1 MVLRFTMAEFR
12 KIQSNDK
19 ILFGVLIAVII
30 FNSMIPRVIEGN
42 TRQYYGPN
50 SKIWKD
56 SECPNIG
63 VQNSTL
69 EQCKE
74 TCDKT
79 QGCTAINYGTTSKN
93 CILRKCPPEGKEPS
107 WSLTSYQG
115 YSVYPTTYN
124 PSLDKGIYNVITP
137 KITTSTTGN
146 VPTVGDGVMSISGSF
161 RTSVAITTGMLII
174 FEFPTGYFAK
184 PAADTP
190 DADVVPV
197 KLKIV
202 QRSGATS
209 TPVITDL
216 NSTSTF
222 GALTGSTPK
231 LMFTIGNNAILA
243 NIPTSSDYEFTISS
257 TSDGS
262 EMFKLGPDQVQQ
274 TQSGFKISASTATAT
289 TSDIATAGSAVMPTL
304 YKQTTNAATSSA
316 SGMSARQQGIINNI
330 ARIQAIEKQLLN
342 KLNDAMDAEQ
352 RSEIVAQINDLA
364 KARGDLYNN
373 MNDFSSQLEMVASER
388 RNALVQNSVAVNVI
402 RNQIANSSNTL
413 DGLQQ
418 EKSNKMRLVEINNY
432 YGKKYEF
439 QTDIMKIIILTC
451 VPVLVISILL
461 KKGFIPNLIAT
472 GLIILI
478 VAAGVITVAR
488 KVMDLNRRNNFNF
501 DQYDHP
507 FNPYAVSVTK
517 KETTNLADINKLENP
532 FLCIGPACC
541 TDTSTVWDDDTKKC
555 IKSTGVPA
563 ASDALNVPAAIP
575 QVFN

>member
-42 TRQYYGPN
+42 TP
-50 SKIWKD
+50 
-56 SECPNIG
+56 
-63 VQNSTL
+63 
-69 EQCKE
+69 
-74 TCDKT
+74 
-79 QGCTAINYGTTSKN
+79 GTPGS
-93 CILRKCPPEGKEPS
+93 
-107 WSLTSYQG
+107 
-115 YSVYPTTYN
+115 
-124 PSLDKGIYNVITP
+124 IYNVMTP
-137 KITTSTTGN
+137 RIVTSTRGN
-146 VPTVGDGVMSISGSF
+146 APTAGDGVMSISGSF
-161 RTSVAITTGMLII
+161 RTSVAIATGNKLI
-174 FEFPTGYFAK
+174 FEFPSKYFAK
-184 PAADTP
+184 PAAATL
-190 DADVVPV
+190 DATVVPV
-197 KLKIV
+197 KINIT
-202 QRSGATS
+202 QTTGTTS
-209 TPVITDL
+209 TPVITDV

-222 GALTGSTPK
+222 GELTGSTPK
-231 LMFTIGNNAILA
+231 LVFTVGTSAIPA
-243 NIPTSSDYEFTISS
+243 NTTETTSRDYEFTISS
-257 TSDGS
+257 SSTTAGS
-262 EMFKLGPDQVQQ
+262 EMFKFGPDQIDQ

-289 TSDIATAGSAVMPTL
+289 TSDIATAGSAAMPML
-304 YKQTTNAATSSA
+304 YKQDTNAASSSA
-316 SGMSARQQGIINNI
+316 SGMNARQQGIINNI
-330 ARIQAIEKQLLN
+330 ARIQAIEKQLLG
-342 KLNDAMDAEQ
+342 KLNGAMDAEQ

-373 MNDFSSQLEMVASER
+373 MNDFSSQLETVASER

-402 RNQIANSSNTL
+402 RDQIENSSNTL

-501 DQYDHP
+501 DQYDYP

-517 KETTNLADINKLENP
+517 TKTETTNLADLNKMENP

-541 TDTSTVWDDDTKKC
+541 TDASTVWDDNTKKC
-555 IKSTGVPA
+555 IKALAPSSSGPAPAPPPRST
-563 ASDALNVPAAIP
+563 
-575 QVFN
+575 